1 MGNMVE
7 KDIILAMYSSSV
19 ALGGKGCKGEKMLQP
34 LGYGMEGVFV
44 VDAEIPKLWL
54 EEANEEN
61 ETE

>member
-34 LGYGMEGVFV
+34 IGYGMVGVYVFEP
-44 VDAEIPKLWL
+44 EIPKLWL